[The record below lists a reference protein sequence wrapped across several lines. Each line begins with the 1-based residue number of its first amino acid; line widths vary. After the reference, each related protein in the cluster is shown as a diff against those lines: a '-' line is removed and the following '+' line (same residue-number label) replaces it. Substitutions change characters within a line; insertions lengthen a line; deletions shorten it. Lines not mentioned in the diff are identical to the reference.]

1 MNALQNDIIKT
12 KKMYEELFFKAK
24 DAIDIHLNALKT
36 ASLCNKCKENCDI
49 DFNEIDLFQSFPVD
63 CRYRYWQESALNHLV
78 DKISKDVFFKIQE
91 IDQVRCKYNC
101 ACCSSC
107 CKLASS
113 EFSYQELK
121 DRAQNGD
128 KFSAEFVSVFVPYD
142 NIEQARAI
150 YPDYVN
156 LVEKE
161 LGDSSKV
168 YFYYCPKLGED
179 GLCSDYENRPDICRV
194 FPSNPLVSLPL
205 KCSFNRWKD
214 EVEISALTLNALVD
228 IIGFYKEKLESLLQ
242 NQ

>member
-12 KKMYEELFFKAK
+12 KKMYEELFFRAK
-24 DAIDIHLNALKT
+24 EAIDIQLNALKT
-36 ASLCNKCKENCDI
+36 SSLCNKCKKDCEIN
-49 DFNEIDLFQSFPVD
+49 FNEIELLQSFPAG
-63 CRYRYWQESALNHLV
+63 CRYRHWQEAALNHLLN
-78 DKISKDVFFKIQE
+78 KISKDVFYKIQE
-91 IDQVRCKYNC
+91 IDKRRCDYNC
-101 ACCSSC
+101 GCCSSC

-113 EFSYQELK
+113 EFSYEELK
-121 DRAQNGD
+121 VRAQNGD
-128 KFSAEFVSVFVPYD
+128 KFSAEFVSVFVPYSD
-142 NIEQARAI
+142 IEQARAV

-168 YFYYCPKLGED
+168 HFYYCPKLGDD

-205 KCSFNRWKD
+205 KCSFNKWKD

-228 IIGFYKEKLESLLQ
+228 IIGFYNEKLEDFLKE
-242 NQ
+242 